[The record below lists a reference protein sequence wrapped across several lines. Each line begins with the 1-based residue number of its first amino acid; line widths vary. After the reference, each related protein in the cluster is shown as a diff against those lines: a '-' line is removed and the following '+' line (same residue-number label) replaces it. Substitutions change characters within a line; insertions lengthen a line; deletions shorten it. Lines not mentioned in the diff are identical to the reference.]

1 MKKTAIEVLMDFNE
15 ERAGLISGAIGMAV
29 VNLIAFG
36 VPINRDNLVEELERV
51 RRETGNV
58 IGKGLIEMLR
68 RSLEKGCKKSG
79 SVAGLCL
86 STVTQN
92 RVPEH
97 KSDDF
102 DVAFVC
108 LFVIVFT
115 IDAAD

>member
-58 IGKGLIEMLR
+58 IGEG
-68 RSLEKGCKKSG
+68 
-79 SVAGLCL
+79 V
-86 STVTQN
+86 N
-92 RVPEH
+92 R
-97 KSDDF
+97 
-102 DVAFVC
+102 
-108 LFVIVFT
+108 
-115 IDAAD
+115 DAAEIVRKGV

>member
-58 IGKGLIEMLR
+58 IGKG
-68 RSLEKGCKKSG
+68 
-79 SVAGLCL
+79 V
-86 STVTQN
+86 N
-92 RVPEH
+92 R
-97 KSDDF
+97 
-102 DVAFVC
+102 
-108 LFVIVFT
+108 
-115 IDAAD
+115 DAAEIVRKGV